1 MRNSNFY
8 RGVFWAGHSPK
19 SLTRN
24 SISWWEGHSR
34 LAIVEVIKSPTSQ
47 KFQFCWDGGIVLLF
61 FNFEEKTLV
70 LFVGPLIPLFR
81 ISGDICLRF
90 ESQHGSSCFHA
101 LLLACNRIIR
111 FTSGETPAD
120 ISVAMH
126 GSQDSLIHVLMNKH
140 CGAWDQD
147 LPCMPLPH
155 SVRPG
160 RHSTDWAVP
169 AWLGKVVFWS

>member
-34 LAIVEVIKSPTSQ
+34 LAIVEVIKSSTRSSSSV
-47 KFQFCWDGGIVLLF
+47 GMVVLF
-61 FNFEEKTLV
+61 FFFLILKTLV
-70 LFVGPLIPLFR
+70 LFVGPLMPLFR

-101 LLLACNRIIR
+101 LLLACTRIIR

-126 GSQDSLIHVLMNKH
+126 GSQDILIHVLMNKH

-160 RHSTDWAVP
+160 RHSTDWAVL
-169 AWLGKVVFWS
+169 AWLGKVVFW